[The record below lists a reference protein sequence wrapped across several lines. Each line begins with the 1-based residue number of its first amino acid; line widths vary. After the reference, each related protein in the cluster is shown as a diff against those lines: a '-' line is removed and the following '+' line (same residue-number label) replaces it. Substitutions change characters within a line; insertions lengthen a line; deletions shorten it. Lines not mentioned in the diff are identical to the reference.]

1 MHALSCQLLS
11 ILLALGW
18 WRLGSLSG
26 GMHKQILDSRDW
38 ALIRLPSKMYI
49 MQKFPR
55 SKSFMPLTIAIKP
68 PFPVNPLA
76 PPPWSVA
83 GLGSTHCGH
92 QNGDVGKSGGLAGCS
107 TRSRHLNN
115 FFPFF
120 GSSQF
125 KGNLKGSGVHRS
137 IQLISI

>member
-18 WRLGSLSG
+18 WRLDSLSG
-26 GMHKQILDSRDW
+26 GMHKQTHKIAQQDVYYAKVSE
-38 ALIRLPSKMYI
+38 IK
-49 MQKFPR
+49 KFHA
-55 SKSFMPLTIAIKP
+55 TYHCDQP

-120 GSSQF
+120 GSLQF
-125 KGNLKGSGVHRS
+125 KGNLKRSGVHRS